1 MAASRSL
8 LCLIVSLMRASA
20 WSMMAGVPVP
30 HGRAHC
36 FRRQPEVAVSRRAVA
51 LQMSSDGLSAEFQV
65 RARAA
70 GPRTRR
76 VGRHS
81 SPAPCSQPRSVAS
94 QRLVSQRSGTVFG
107 KPTEVLREQKVD
119 TPWVLIFNAGTNDE
133 GMCAR
138 DRATPSPRAGHT
150 PTHAPRCVL
159 APRRYTLQGRKTSA
173 ECSGTFV
180 LAFERREEA
189 SRFSMLLQAQGFGMP
204 TAAAWDAEELSD
216 FCASADFGIGFVP
229 TDALL
234 FPPQNNY
241 FDADTDEEEALPM
254 KPGTRPFDA
263 PPPDE
268 WKTTLASDRGGQS
281 MSPNYVSNMGSDGP
295 DNFMSPRPLGPPAR
309 PGIGAP
315 LGQPPRPGMG
325 APLGPPPHSGMGA
338 GPSPYETTN
347 SPPRPSRPSSSRGQ
361 HAPDERDGTRGR
373 SSFGEHRPP
382 RYESAPG
389 GHGAP
394 RPPAHKDPDFMKTPP
409 RASPGGGSNQGGG
422 GGESKGIS
430 SRPQQPPRSERDRRD
445 GESLSS
451 RPRSPPREDSRD
463 ASRPVPR
470 TVYGDADD
478 VLREEKVEAPW
489 VLIFNKGREDE
500 GMYTLQGRETPEK
513 GSGTFVM
520 AFERQEEASRFS
532 MLLQVTPTLAL
543 ALRLAQTRTRALA
556 LTLIQSL
563 PRASRCSCRRRAPAS
578 GPNPNP
584 NTLTPTL
591 TLTPAGA
598 GLRHAHSDG
607 VGV

>member
-1 MAASRSL
+1 
-8 LCLIVSLMRASA
+8 MRASA

-30 HGRAHC
+30 HGRAQC
-36 FRRQPEVAVSRRAVA
+36 FRRQPEVAASRHAVA
-51 LQMSSDGLSAEFQV
+51 PQMSSSDGLSAEFQV
-65 RARAA
+65 QALAA

-76 VGRHS
+76 VRRHR
-81 SPAPCSQPRSVAS
+81 PCSEPRGVAS
-94 QRLVSQRSGTVFG
+94 QRLMSQRSDTIFG
-107 KPTEVLREQKVD
+107 QPTEVLRKQKVD
-119 TPWVLIFNAGTNDE
+119 TPWVLIFNAGTSDE

-138 DRATPSPRAGHT
+138 GRATPSPRAGHT

-159 APRRYTLQGRKTSA
+159 VPRRYTLQGRKTSDK
-173 ECSGTFV
+173 CSGTFV

-254 KPGTRPFDA
+254 KSGTRPFDDVEWKMSD
-263 PPPDE
+263 DE
-268 WKTTLASDRGGQS
+268 WKTKLPSERGGPG
-281 MSPNYVSNMGSDGP
+281 MSPNYVSGMRSDGP
-295 DNFMSPRPLGPPAR
+295 DNFMSSRPLSPPPRSGMGAPMGPP
-309 PGIGAP
+309 
-315 LGQPPRPGMG
+315 PRSGMG

-338 GPSPYETTN
+338 GPSPYNERPT
-347 SPPRPSRPSSSRGQ
+347 PPRSSRPSSSRSQ
-361 HAPDERDGTRGR
+361 HSPDERDGTRGR

-382 RYESAPG
+382 RYDSASG
-389 GHGAP
+389 NAGNQA
-394 RPPAHKDPDFMKTPP
+394 RKDPDFMKSPP
-409 RASPGGGSNQGGG
+409 GR
-422 GGESKGIS
+422 GESPSKGLS
-430 SRPQQPPRSERDRRD
+430 SRPQQPPRSDRDRRDRRD

-532 MLLQVTPTLAL
+532 MLLQAQGFGMPTATSWASEELSDFCASADFGLGFVPTGAL
-543 ALRLAQTRTRALA
+543 LF
-556 LTLIQSL
+556 S
-563 PRASRCSCRRRAPAS
+563 P
-578 GPNPNP
+578 
-584 NTLTPTL
+584 TLTPTL
-591 TLTPAGA
+591 TLTLTLAPNPNPSPNPNQAPSSS
-598 GLRHAHSDG
+598 RPRTTTSTPMPSPSTSSRR
-607 VGV
+607 